1 MAGRLG
7 KSISQVDG
15 LRGVL
20 MSKETETSDISKSY
34 LPPPPLPH
42 LSSLP
47 QFSDEGGG
55 AGGGGEGSSAALHGR
70 CAEFGGG
77 GGGIRRQRRTGA
89 ADPATAMRRGGG
101 SGDGE
106 VRAHPPCTAC
116 GCLSHHHRR
125 ESRFPDRLLNG
136 NRGILPATMTITT
149 ASN

>member
-1 MAGRLG
+1 MRAAGPAVVG
-7 KSISQVDG
+7 K
-15 LRGVL
+15 
-20 MSKETETSDISKSY
+20 
-34 LPPPPLPH
+34 
-42 LSSLP
+42 
-47 QFSDEGGG
+47 G
-55 AGGGGEGSSAALHGR
+55 AAAALHGR

-125 ESRFPDRLLNG
+125 ESRFPDWLLNG

>member
-1 MAGRLG
+1 MGAVGSETAAAG
-7 KSISQVDG
+7 
-15 LRGVL
+15 
-20 MSKETETSDISKSY
+20 
-34 LPPPPLPH
+34 
-42 LSSLP
+42 
-47 QFSDEGGG
+47 
-55 AGGGGEGSSAALHGR
+55 
-70 CAEFGGG
+70 
-77 GGGIRRQRRTGA
+77 
-89 ADPATAMRRGGG
+89 ADPARDLQGGG